1 MTTTSEYYQYT
12 YEQLKYIAESG
23 LIESLKIDSSNME
36 TVSDSDVSVYDA
48 VNFAAAIWDGN
59 DAESALKIAV
69 IIKLKTGSEPLVSH
83 LADKIGYIS
92 GTSIGAA
99 VGSVVPIVVGTTAGA
114 FVGGFIGSVIGQSAA
129 KNLTESIFLTPNE
142 SDFLT
147 SVIKEEFKR
156 YDICDDAIKDQ
167 IVNER
172 LNDIIGSRERVTL
185 PPIAKWIDVLQRLIN
200 GSSKDVK
207 IDSQL
212 RRRHFLL
219 KRSALL
225 AKYNISAAQM
235 VTIMQTVH
243 QMNSTLFKR
252 EKISI

>member
-23 LIESLKIDSSNME
+23 LIKSLKIDSSNTE
-36 TVSDSDVSVYDA
+36 IVSDGDVSIYDA

-59 DAESALKIAV
+59 DIDSSLEIAV
-69 IIKLKTGSEPLVSH
+69 ITGLKTGSESLVFH

-99 VGSVVPIVVGTTAGA
+99 VGSVVPLVGTIAGA
-114 FVGGFIGSVIGQSAA
+114 FVGGFIGSVVGQSAA

-147 SVIKEEFKR
+147 SVVKEEFKR
-156 YDICDDAIKDQ
+156 HDICDDSIKDR
-167 IVNER
+167 IINER
-172 LNDIIGSRERVTL
+172 LNDIIGSRERITL
-185 PPIAKWIDVLQRLIN
+185 PPTAKWIEVLQRLIN

-219 KRSALL
+219 KRSSLL

-243 QMNSTLFKR
+243 QLKKR
-252 EKISI
+252 III

>member
-23 LIESLKIDSSNME
+23 LIKSLKIDSSNTE
-36 TVSDSDVSVYDA
+36 IVSDGEVSVYDA

-59 DAESALKIAV
+59 DADSALKIAV
-69 IIKLKTGSEPLVSH
+69 IIRLKTGSESLVSH
-83 LADKIGYIS
+83 LADKIRYIR
-92 GTSIGAA
+92 GTSIGAT
-99 VGSVVPIVVGTTAGA
+99 VGSVVPIVGTTAGS
-114 FVGGFIGSVIGQSAA
+114 FVGGFIGSVVGQSAA
-129 KNLTESIFLTPNE
+129 KNLIESIFLTPNE

-147 SVIKEEFKR
+147 SVVKEEFKR
-156 YDICDDAIKDQ
+156 YDICDDAIKVQ

-185 PPIAKWIDVLQRLIN
+185 PPIAKWIEVLQRLIN

-243 QMNSTLFKR
+243 QLKKR
-252 EKISI
+252 III

>member
-1 MTTTSEYYQYT
+1 MITSEYYQYT

-23 LIESLKIDSSNME
+23 LIESLKTDLLNTE

-83 LADKIGYIS
+83 LTGKGGY
-92 GTSIGAA
+92 
-99 VGSVVPIVVGTTAGA
+99 
-114 FVGGFIGSVIGQSAA
+114 
-129 KNLTESIFLTPNE
+129 FLTPNE

-156 YDICDDAIKDQ
+156 YDVCDNAMKEQ
-167 IVNER
+167 IINER
-172 LNDIIGSRERVTL
+172 LNDIIGSRERITL
-185 PPIAKWIDVLQRLIN
+185 PPTAKWIEVSQRLIN
-200 GSSKDVK
+200 GNFRN
-207 IDSQL
+207 ITFDSQL